1 MAANGEPA
9 REGGGRAEVEEDV
22 DDEATFFTL
31 ELALTFHREEEKN
44 KMEDGN
50 KGVTDGGEPVAAV
63 EAFRRGDAA
72 SEASGM
78 AVGPAARL
86 RALVRK
92 LRMPKAAWPR
102 HPSGARAALEA
113 EGNHQ
118 FMASGEVQSAAGAA
132 TGEERRTSTEAVL
145 KYLSKVPIL
154 ACRGGVADAD
164 GGPADDASPPPHR
177 PQAAAVLPGR
187 KSRAGESEAGLRQAC
202 RRRLGIGRSSA
213 AVAALAPARRDDSL
227 LQAQEGIASAIAH
240 CKLSLSP
247 SRGTP
252 RH

>member
-1 MAANGEPA
+1 
-9 REGGGRAEVEEDV
+9 
-22 DDEATFFTL
+22 
-31 ELALTFHREEEKN
+31 
-44 KMEDGN
+44 
-50 KGVTDGGEPVAAV
+50 
-63 EAFRRGDAA
+63 
-72 SEASGM
+72 
-78 AVGPAARL
+78 
-86 RALVRK
+86 VRK

-187 KSRAGESEAGLRQAC
+187 KSRGESETGLRPQAC

-213 AVAALAPARRDDSL
+213 AVAALAPRRDDSL
-227 LQAQEGIASAIAH
+227 VQAQDGIASAIAY

-252 RH
+252 LLTRYVRVGFGPHHAVTLRF

>member
-1 MAANGEPA
+1 MAAG
-9 REGGGRAEVEEDV
+9 
-22 DDEATFFTL
+22 
-31 ELALTFHREEEKN
+31 
-44 KMEDGN
+44 
-50 KGVTDGGEPVAAV
+50 PV
-63 EAFRRGDAA
+63 
-72 SEASGM
+72 
-78 AVGPAARL
+78 ARL

-92 LRMPKAAWPR
+92 LRKPKAAAPG
-102 HPSGARAALEA
+102 HPSGARAAAAALGA
-113 EGNHQ
+113 EGNRQ
-118 FMASGEVQSAAGAA
+118 FMAGAEAQSAAGAA
-132 TGEERRTSTEAVL
+132 TGEERRTSTEAAL
-145 KYLSKVPIL
+145 KYLNLSKVSPIL
-154 ACRGGVADAD
+154 ACRGGVAD
-164 GGPADDASPPPHR
+164 GGPNDDDAASPLPHS

-227 LQAQEGIASAIAH
+227 LQAQDGIASAIAH